1 MIVLSFPYS
10 ILCVKPAKN
19 SKVDLYAA
27 LHYHQKLTKCFLK
40 KIKSSGGCSQKQRFY
55 CTSQSF
61 SNLQCKEGKCQNR
74 CSHSMQ
80 SLVDQ

>member
-27 LHYHQKLTKCFLK
+27 LHYHQKPT
-40 KIKSSGGCSQKQRFY
+40 
-55 CTSQSF
+55 QSAF
-61 SNLQCKEGKCQNR
+61 
-74 CSHSMQ
+74 
-80 SLVDQ
+80 